1 MSGKIEIA
9 KAEPGGLSQMRHA
22 LEAAETV
29 ALDAPSAL
37 DAELSGQS
45 IQNGIDVGR
54 NMQSP
59 PLDIVGCIDDDGQ
72 IFGSNRVLQPLHQ
85 FCAAGAASENDN
97 HLGGPR
103 IAVIVGGSQQAASQQ
118 SAAINNTRDEL
129 GIHRQALAKLLPGGF
144 GATLQIQQ

>member
-1 MSGKIEIA
+1 MGREIEIA
-9 KAEPGGLSQMRHA
+9 KTEPTGLAKMRHEFETA
-22 LEAAETV
+22 KTV

-85 FCAAGAASENDN
+85 FCAAGAASQNDD
-97 HLGGPR
+97 HLRSPR
-103 IAVIVGGSQQAASQQ
+103 ITVIVGGSQQAPSQQ
-118 SAAINNTRDEL
+118 SDAIDDTKIGRA
-129 GIHRQALAKLLPGGF
+129 H
-144 GATLQIQQ
+144 